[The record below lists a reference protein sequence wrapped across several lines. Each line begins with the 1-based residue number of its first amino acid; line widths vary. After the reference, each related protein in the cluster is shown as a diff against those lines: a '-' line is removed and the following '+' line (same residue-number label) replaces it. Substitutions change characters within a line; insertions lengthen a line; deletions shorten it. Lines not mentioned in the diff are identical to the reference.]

1 MPNVTRPSRFIA
13 ALFITST
20 IVGCSPPPATHDASI
35 DADASAAN
43 DAAANDDVRDSQTH
57 EDATSDQSAPDAS
70 SDAGR
75 DAASVG
81 RRVFVTSALYQGSFA
96 NGTRDDAGAALG
108 AVVADE
114 NCQRLADDAGLGGRW
129 RAWLSSSRGDA
140 IEHVTGSGPW
150 SLVTGEV
157 VFPSSVLQLPAHAID
172 RDERGGMV
180 SAGSAAVWTGTAPNG
195 RAIARD
201 AMFDTYDCYLWGFSG
216 NDRLTGGRVGSALA
230 TSAAWTSSTTS
241 ACNQMARLYCFEQ

>member
-1 MPNVTRPSRFIA
+1 MTHSSRFMA
-13 ALFITST
+13 ALYVTST
-20 IVGCSPPPATHDASI
+20 IVGCSPPPVTNDAATDAH
-35 DADASAAN
+35 ADASSL
-43 DAAANDDVRDSQTH
+43 DDVAASDDGRDSQTH
-57 EDATSDQSAPDAS
+57 EDASLDQSAEDAS
-70 SDAGR
+70 SDSGR

-96 NGTRDDAGAALG
+96 NGTRDDAGRALG
-108 AVVADE
+108 AVVADA
-114 NCQRLADDAGLGGRW
+114 NCQQLADAAGLGGRW
-129 RAWLSSSRGDA
+129 RAWLSSSQGDA
-140 IEHVTGSGPW
+140 IERVTGSGPW

-157 VFPSSVLQLPAHAID
+157 VFASSLLQLPSHAID
-172 RDERGGMV
+172 RDERGAMV

-201 AMFDTYDCYLWGFSG
+201 SMFDTYDCYLWGFSG

-230 TSAAWTSSTTS
+230 TSTAWTSNTTS